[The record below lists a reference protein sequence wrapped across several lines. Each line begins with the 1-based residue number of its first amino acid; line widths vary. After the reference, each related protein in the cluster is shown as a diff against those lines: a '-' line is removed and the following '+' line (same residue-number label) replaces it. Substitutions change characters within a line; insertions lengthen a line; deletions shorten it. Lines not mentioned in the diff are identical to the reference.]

1 MTLLFVLVSLGLI
14 WANLAGLGLL
24 VRQVTGDYAVA
35 RVGGA
40 VFLCLLFFCLEH
52 FVGLGPMLRFY
63 PISTALSVWLIV
75 RDRRTLTKE
84 WDVETAFGVGF
95 LYCAAW
101 RYMYP
106 AIDIIGE
113 KIPDLEFINDY
124 MTGARLPATDMWFP
138 PYKVDFYYSFQF
150 YSAALL
156 GRWFSIEPGV
166 CYNLAYCVI
175 SGLITCSIY
184 AAVRRLCPW
193 RPAGWVIMGALLVGG
208 CGLGLAI
215 HAILNQYYDPLAM
228 VRFLGTGKEPAQLTH
243 LGKAVVPLLNR
254 AGSEMVELP
263 VAPLSELIAE
273 GEFHPPLTGFLVL
286 TFALLVIGTLG
297 GEKAFQRR
305 ALLCALLAATM
316 PLSLIGDTWVFPLQ
330 VTLVLGWF
338 IYRGLSGERDHW
350 LSGLFG
356 AGAATAL
363 AYPFLANFL
372 RHPAANSGTMRF
384 VTPALHAT
392 PAAWLAVFWPLA
404 CLLVLGLWNR
414 ERRGFA
420 LFFACCLILLLAE
433 TEMFYI
439 RDTYT
444 GTLARFNS
452 CLKWW
457 GWVYAAGIIGL
468 GASNLGSASRLCRY
482 GSLVAILLP
491 ATQVY
496 DFARQ
501 FLFSP
506 KDQVGMID
514 GSDWFK
520 HDPTMNGIVS
530 KLRSLPD
537 GICIDSSDAYENTEA
552 TLTQVFAGKPCYVG
566 WPTQEN
572 IWRDFAQEIN
582 ARVAQEA
589 SFYGGT
595 MADPLQWLLSNN
607 IRYVLWLQK
616 DNDHNNE
623 RFLPLDAKIRSHYAW
638 RLYAGTGTDWAVG
651 FWERVDAAH

>member
-1 MTLLFVLVSLGLI
+1 MTLLFVLVSLGAI

-24 VRQVTGDYAVA
+24 ARHLTGDYAVA

-40 VFLCLLFFCLEH
+40 VFLCLIFFCLEH
-52 FVGLGPMLRFY
+52 FVGLGPMLRLY
-63 PISTALSVWLIV
+63 PVSTALSLWLIV
-75 RDRRTLTKE
+75 RNRRTIAQE
-84 WDVETAFGVGF
+84 WDVEAAFGAGF

-124 MTGARLPATDMWFP
+124 MAGSRLPATDMWFP

-156 GRWFSIEPGV
+156 GRWFSLEAGV

-175 SGLITCSIY
+175 SGLITCSVY
-184 AAVRRLCPW
+184 AAVKRLCPW

-208 CGLGLAI
+208 CGLGIAI
-215 HAILNQYYDPLAM
+215 HAILDHYYDPLAM
-228 VRFLGTGKEPAQLTH
+228 VRFLGTGKEPTDLTRF
-243 LGKAVVPLLNR
+243 GKAIVPLLNR
-254 AGSEMVELP
+254 PGAAMVELP
-263 VAPLSELIAE
+263 VAPISELIAE

-286 TFALLVIGTLG
+286 TFTLLVVGSLAAG
-297 GEKAFQRR
+297 ASQRR
-305 ALLCALLAATM
+305 AFLYALLAATI

-330 VTLVLGWF
+330 AVMVLGWF
-338 IYRGLSGERDHW
+338 VFRAVSGERDHW
-350 LSGLFG
+350 LPGLLG

-372 RHPAANSGTMRF
+372 RHPAANSGTLRL
-384 VTPALHAT
+384 VTPELHAT

-404 CLLVLGLWNR
+404 CLLVLALFNR
-414 ERRGFA
+414 ERRGTA
-420 LFFACCLILLLAE
+420 LFFACCLAVLLAA
-433 TEMFYI
+433 TEMFYV

-468 GASNLGSASRLCRY
+468 GASNLGSGSRLCRY
-482 GSLVAILLP
+482 GSLAAILLP
-491 ATQVY
+491 GAQVY
-496 DFARQ
+496 DFTRQ

-514 GSDWFK
+514 GTSWFDS
-520 HDPTMNGIVS
+520 DPTMKGIVG
-530 KLRSLPD
+530 KLKTLPD

-552 TLTQVFAGKPCYVG
+552 TLTQVFSGKPCFVG

-572 IWRDFAQEIN
+572 IWRDFALEIDS
-582 ARVAQEA
+582 RVAQEA
-589 SFYGGT
+589 SFYDGT
-595 MADPLQWLLSNN
+595 MGNPLQWLLSND

-616 DNDHNNE
+616 DNDHDNE
-623 RFLPLDAKIRSHYAW
+623 RFLPLDRKIRSRYAW
-638 RLYAGTGTDWAVG
+638 RLYAGNGTTWAVG
-651 FWERVDAAH
+651 FWARVDPPH